1 MDIGYVTGANVFF
14 ILSFD
19 EARRRELPA
28 DVLTPTVRRPGD
40 IPGLLASEAD
50 ILMLLDLAGRP
61 GPSDEHLRA
70 YLEEGEASGIALR
83 YKCRV
88 RRLWYAVPLPRSKPD
103 AFIPYMSHLGPSLI
117 VNDVGAWSSNLL
129 HGVTLGLL
137 APPARALAAAMA
149 SSLTLLS
156 AEIEGRAY
164 GGGVLKL
171 ETKEAERVLV
181 PLLATERAQRLT
193 AEFPAISGLVQAGEI
208 EGAACA
214 ADDVLGIDH
223 EKIWAAY
230 LTFRTRRLG
239 RRRARVA

>member
-1 MDIGYVTGANVFF
+1 
-14 ILSFD
+14 
-19 EARRRELPA
+19 
-28 DVLTPTVRRPGD
+28 VLTPTLRRPGD
-40 IPGLLASEAD
+40 VPGLLASEGD
-50 ILMLLDLAGRP
+50 IRLLLDLAGRP
-61 GPSDEHLRA
+61 ELSDERLLA
-70 YLEEGEASGIALR
+70 YLKEGEVSGVTSR

-88 RRLWYAVPLPRSKPD
+88 RRPWYAVPLPRSKPD
-103 AFIPYMSHLGPSLI
+103 AFIPYMSHLGPRLI

-137 APPARALAAAMA
+137 APPVRALAAAMA

-181 PLLATERAQRLT
+181 PLGGTADVERLADV
-193 AEFPAISGLVQAGEI
+193 FPRIDGLVRAGEI
-208 EGAACA
+208 EAAARVADGA
-214 ADDVLGIDH
+214 LGIDH

-230 LTFRTRRLG
+230 ITFRARRLG